1 LQEADVIQLNVTA
14 LILQASRTA
23 LTILSLLNAPPAFAQ
38 MTSTPGPGGIPIAP
52 GSPITGYTPG
62 GIGPGG
68 VEISPGPAARGIPM
82 YRTGPGGVTLSPRP
96 DPLPLDGRN

>member
-1 LQEADVIQLNVTA
+1 MIRLNVTA
-14 LILQASRTA
+14 LILQLSRTA

-38 MTSTPGPGGIPIAP
+38 MTTTPGPGGIPIAL
-52 GSPITGYTPG
+52 GSPIAGYTPG

-82 YRTGPGGVTLSPRP
+82 YRTGPGGVTLPLRT
-96 DPLPLDGRN
+96 DPLPSD